1 MGRRHGRG
9 RRPGRLRTAVGGGI
23 SRALGD
29 RWPDLAPHLALLALW
44 VAAALPVEGI
54 GLLVCPFRVVTGV
67 PCAGCGLTRSVIRA
81 ARGEWGMALRLHPLG
96 PVFCLALLGV
106 AATGLL
112 PREGRVWLRAWLGQA
127 SVLRAAGIAAT
138 GVLVA
143 NELARLAWIFWWR
156 RPSLW

>member
-1 MGRRHGRG
+1 M
-9 RRPGRLRTAVGGGI
+9 
-23 SRALGD
+23 GD
-29 RWPDLAPHLALLALW
+29 RWPDLAPLLAVLALW

-67 PCAGCGLTRSVIRA
+67 PCAGCGLTRSVIEA

-96 PVFCLALLGV
+96 PVFCLALMGV
-106 AATGLL
+106 AASGLL
-112 PREGRVWLRAWLGQA
+112 PREGRVRLRGWLGQP
-127 SVLRAAGIAAT
+127 SVIRAAGIAAI

-143 NELARLAWIFWWR
+143 NELVRLAWIFCWR